1 MNFFDM
7 SVMAAV
13 MIVVII
19 VIRKLLINRI
29 PHQIWGMLW
38 LLVIV
43 RLYVPYKIET
53 KFNFYSGLYY
63 IRRAVAENDLLKMG
77 YQEYYFDR
85 VAHMIASIPGVKW
98 ILLFIWAMGMVIML
112 RYFCKDFTVS
122 RKLWKKSKETLA
134 CEQAQQ
140 FLWDAG
146 LNKSVEIRQ
155 SSEID
160 MPLAYGIFRPGILLP
175 TGFGEYPS
183 SAMRHMLLHEYL
195 HLKYRH
201 PLLQV
206 VVIGVLCINWFNPII
221 WVWYHYMSR
230 DMEIAC
236 DRHVL
241 DLLGQNERESYA
253 LNLIHMAKSQSLE
266 GAFYSGF
273 AKNVMKE
280 RIVAIMKYKKTT
292 MAALVISMLI
302 PTGVASAFGTN
313 DNYVFYDEVSVGE
326 MTASAEELSSASDTE
341 AIFVSYEDV
350 EPYVVAQKERA
361 VSSIVL
367 DAYEYVTYDR
377 TPPATLLIT
386 LEKDG
391 HTYKGTVR
399 LVHLE
404 IEGSKFTGFYSGTLY
419 LQ

>member
-19 VIRKLLINRI
+19 AIRKVLINRI
-29 PHQIWGMLW
+29 PHQVWGMLW
-38 LLVIV
+38 VLVIV

-63 IRRAVAENDLLKMG
+63 IRRAVAENDLLNVG

-98 ILLFIWAMGMVIML
+98 ILLFIWAMGMAIML

-122 RKLWKKSKETLA
+122 RKLWNKSEKTLA

-140 FLWDAG
+140 FLRDAG

-313 DNYVFYDEVSVGE
+313 DNYIFNDETNIGKISTSIGGMGAVSDVKE
-326 MTASAEELSSASDTE
+326 
-341 AIFVSYEDV
+341 IYVSYEDV
-350 EPYVVAQKERA
+350 EPYVVAQNERA

-367 DAYEYVTYDR
+367 DAYEYVTYDQ
-377 TPPATLLIT
+377 TPPATLEIIMNK
-386 LEKDG
+386 EG
-391 HTYKGTVR
+391 HIYKGTVR